1 MDQIPSFPK
10 SSRRNT
16 GKILLLWLILFSFLD
31 MCTTAV
37 CLVSGY
43 RELNPVVSFC
53 MRLAGFKGLLLCKFA
68 GVALGV
74 YFLNSGRL
82 RLLRRATAL
91 IGLVVA
97 WNAFWLVTNQ

>member
-1 MDQIPSFPK
+1 MDKIPRFPK
-10 SSRRNT
+10 SSRRT

-53 MRLAGFKGLLLCKFA
+53 MLLAGFKGLLLCKLA

-74 YFLNSGRL
+74 YFLSSGRL
-82 RLLRRATAL
+82 RLLRRATVVS
-91 IGLVVA
+91 GLVVG
-97 WNAFWLVTNQ
+97 WNAFLLAGMK